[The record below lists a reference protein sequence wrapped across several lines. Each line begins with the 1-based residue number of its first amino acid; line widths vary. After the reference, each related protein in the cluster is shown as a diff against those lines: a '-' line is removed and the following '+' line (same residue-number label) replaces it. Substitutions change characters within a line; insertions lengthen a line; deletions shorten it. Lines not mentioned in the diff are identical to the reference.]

1 MEESITLSI
10 TAPPMKIVPNKIK
23 AEPSKAHLQAHT
35 VVVHY

>member
-10 TAPPMKIVPNKIK
+10 TAPPMKIVPNKVK
-23 AEPSKAHLQAHT
+23 AESSKAHT